1 MCPKSVR
8 RIEISADSYHDPV
21 TAGPTQPLY
30 LKDNTTPV
38 LLADLSS
45 HTKVQMPTLH
55 VQRKLGAWQTNSPSA
70 HFKKC
75 IKRFRKLAT
84 ASAKSRKKMRRFA
97 RKD

>member
-1 MCPKSVR
+1 MSTVR
-8 RIEISADSYHDPV
+8 KRLEYVEAKTAFREFLLVDLTSY
-21 TAGPTQPLY
+21 T
-30 LKDNTTPV
+30 N
-38 LLADLSS
+38 
-45 HTKVQMPTLH
+45 VQIPTLR
-55 VQRKLGAWQTNSPSA
+55 VRRKLGVWQTNSPSA